1 MVLGRRSAALSL
13 EVAGVREIIPQPREL
28 SASLQHSCAAIP
40 STDIRVSAAIAEVTA
55 TDTEPSPP
63 GLVRLLDSVGGSVSA
78 DGEKEL
84 PCGGP
89 GAPPSSVFTLKMKMI
104 TFLLVGLIVHVIF
117 FVSIFDIYFTSPLV
131 HGMTPQTTPL
141 APPASRLVLVVADG
155 LRADSLFTPLPDG
168 SSRAPYLR
176 LGVCVVKAVCICI
189 EVSLLFWEC
198 DGGERYLGVS
208 HTRVPTESRPGHVA
222 LIAGFYEDVSAVAK
236 GWKENPV
243 EFDSVF
249 NESRH
254 TWCWG
259 SPDILPMFAKGASG
273 DHSFFQSAKSNSSL
287 RASLLEDQNILFLH
301 LLGIDTNGHAHRPMS
316 KEYLDNIGLVDTG
329 VADLVSM
336 VEDFFDHDGRTAYVF
351 TSDHGMTNWGSHGA
365 GHPSET
371 LTPLVA
377 WGAGVKNAQKVTA
390 AQPYNDGYLQDW
402 KLEHLQRV
410 DVNQADIAPLMAS
423 LIGVPFPVNSVG
435 VLPLLYL
442 NNSDQFKAESIYTNA
457 IQVLEQY
464 KMKMAQKKETT
475 LSFLF
480 TPYQLLTESKQAEF
494 FHKARILIQLEKYD
508 DFVSILEKDSAVYGH
523 IYKYTNLSVPLS
535 DIECSGGPG
544 VLPHYDRFF
553 LGCSVV
559 LGFVGWTSYVVLVIL
574 KTHASLDRHPSLLN
588 QNRSHTLAR
597 LCICVTVVITV
608 FLLIQRSP
616 VTYYIY
622 CLLPVPVYRTL
633 TDLVRSAPS
642 LPLWK
647 CLGYLVLV
655 AFGIELLVVSF
666 FHRAMLTVGL
676 AVLSLWPFLSGLFG
690 KAKFRSVSWCL
701 GCLCLAAFP
710 LMPVVGREP
719 NIHLVTCAGVL
730 SLFTSACY
738 LWSALQKAPLHLS
751 DRQQFITQ
759 MLHVAVCAYVPSLTH
774 SSLQQKQGLPL
785 LNQIISWTTVFH
797 AGAVVEL
804 YSYLPPTP
812 QHIPLPHSHIP
823 AAQHRVRGIVPPV
836 LSWLMFVW
844 INIEQE
850 AMLAQGVSGRQEL
863 STIDFSANI
872 DITKIRQLKL
882 DDIRRSYFFV
892 SFLDFDPASV
902 YCFLTVFNPFIMG
915 GLMMWKVIIPFIIVM
930 CTFETIQVA
939 TQLSSRS
946 LFLIVLVIS
955 DLMAL
960 DYGSWLDIGTSISHY
975 VIVMSMTIFLMLLSV
990 VTHILTSQKLILWR
1004 RRKTHFP

>member
-1 MVLGRRSAALSL
+1 
-13 EVAGVREIIPQPREL
+13 
-28 SASLQHSCAAIP
+28 
-40 STDIRVSAAIAEVTA
+40 
-55 TDTEPSPP
+55 
-63 GLVRLLDSVGGSVSA
+63 
-78 DGEKEL
+78 
-84 PCGGP
+84 
-89 GAPPSSVFTLKMKMI
+89 MI
-104 TFLLVGLIVHVIF
+104 TFLLVGLTIHVVF
-117 FVSIFDIYFTSPLV
+117 FLSIFDIYFTSPLV
-131 HGMTPQTTPL
+131 HGMTPQATPL

-155 LRADSLFTPLPDG
+155 LRADSLFTLLPNG
-168 SSRAPYLR
+168 SSRAPFLR
-176 LGVCVVKAVCICI
+176 SVM
-189 EVSLLFWEC
+189 E
-198 DGGERYLGVS
+198 ERGTWGVS
-208 HTRVPTESRPGHVA
+208 HTHVPTESRPGHVA

-249 NESRH
+249 NETKH

-273 DHSFFQSAKSNSSL
+273 DHVYTHTYPAEEEDFASTDASRLDTWVFTQVKSFFQSAKSNSSL
-287 RASLLEDQNILFLH
+287 RASLLEGENIFFLH

-316 KEYLDNIGLVDTG
+316 REYLENIGLVDSG
-329 VADLVSM
+329 VAELVSM
-336 VEDFFDHDGRTAYVF
+336 VEDFFGHDGRTAYVF

-371 LTPLVA
+371 LTPLVV
-377 WGAGVKNAQKVTA
+377 WGAGVHNAHIVTEP
-390 AQPYNDGYLQDW
+390 QPFNDGYLQDW
-402 KLEHLQRV
+402 KLEHLRRV

-442 NNSDQFKAESIYTNA
+442 NNSDQFKAESMYTNA

-480 TPYQLLTESKQAEF
+480 TPYHTP
-494 FHKARILIQLEKYD
+494 FHSPSSVYCQISLCRSLISSALEG
-508 DFVSILEKDSAVYGH
+508 LVYYH
-523 IYKYTNLSVPLS
+523 T
-535 DIECSGGPG
+535 
-544 VLPHYDRFF
+544 YDRFF

-574 KTHASLDRHPSLLN
+574 KTHIP
-588 QNRSHTLAR
+588 SHTLAR
-597 LCICVTVVITV
+597 VCICVTVVITV

-616 VTYYIY
+616 ITYYIY
-622 CLLPVPVYRTL
+622 CLLPVPVWYSVLKESGTL

-647 CLGYLVLV
+647 CFGYFVLV

-690 KAKFRSVSWCL
+690 KAKFRSLSWCL

-719 NIHLVTCAGVL
+719 NIHLVTCAGL
-730 SLFTSACY
+730 LTLFTSACY
-738 LWSALQKAPLHLS
+738 LWSSGQRTPLHLS
-751 DRQQFITQ
+751 DRLQFVTQ
-759 MLHVAVCAYVPSLTH
+759 MLHVAVCAYMPSLTH
-774 SSLQQKQGLPL
+774 LSLQQKQGLPL
-785 LNQIISWTTVFH
+785 LNQIISWTTLASSMLVPLLSSTRLFH
-797 AGAVVEL
+797 RLLSIFLSLTAT
-804 YSYLPPTP
+804 YLLLSTGSEA
-812 QHIPLPHSHIP
+812 LF
-823 AAQHRVRGIVPPV
+823 PPV

-850 AMLAQGVSGRQEL
+850 AMLAQGVSSRQEL

-892 SFLDFDPASV
+892 S
-902 YCFLTVFNPFIMG
+902 
-915 GLMMWKVIIPFIIVM
+915 
-930 CTFETIQVA
+930 
-939 TQLSSRS
+939 
-946 LFLIVLVIS
+946 
-955 DLMAL
+955 
-960 DYGSWLDIGTSISHY
+960 
-975 VIVMSMTIFLMLLSV
+975 MLGYL
-990 VTHILTSQKLILWR
+990 QQ
-1004 RRKTHFP
+1004 

>member
-1 MVLGRRSAALSL
+1 MR
-13 EVAGVREIIPQPREL
+13 
-28 SASLQHSCAAIP
+28 
-40 STDIRVSAAIAEVTA
+40 
-55 TDTEPSPP
+55 
-63 GLVRLLDSVGGSVSA
+63 
-78 DGEKEL
+78 
-84 PCGGP
+84 
-89 GAPPSSVFTLKMKMI
+89 MI
-104 TFLLVGLIVHVIF
+104 TFLVVGLTVHIVF
-117 FVSIFDIYFTSPLV
+117 FLSIFDIYFTSPLV

-155 LRADSLFTPLPDG
+155 LRADSLFTLLPNG
-168 SSRAPYLR
+168 TSRAPYLR
-176 LGVCVVKAVCICI
+176 RVM
-189 EVSLLFWEC
+189 E
-198 DGGERYLGVS
+198 ERGTWGVS
-208 HTRVPTESRPGHVA
+208 HTHVPTESRPGHVA

-249 NESRH
+249 NETRH

-273 DHSFFQSAKSNSSL
+273 DHVYTHTYPAEEEDFASTDASRLDNWVFTQVKSFFQSANSNSSL
-287 RASLLEDQNILFLH
+287 RASLLEDKNVFFLH

-316 KEYLDNIGLVDTG
+316 KEYQENIALVDTG
-329 VADLVSM
+329 VSELVSM
-336 VEDFFDHDGRTAYVF
+336 MEDFFGNDGKTAYVF

-377 WGAGVKNAQKVTA
+377 WGAGVHNPHKVTE
-390 AQPYNDGYLQDW
+390 AQPYNDSFLQDW
-402 KLEHLQRV
+402 KLEHLRRV

-442 NNSDQFKAESIYTNA
+442 NNSDQFKAESMFTNA

-464 KMKMAQKKETT
+464 KIKMSQKNETT

-480 TPYQLLTESKQAEF
+480 TPYPLLTESKQAEF
-494 FHKARILIQLEKYD
+494 IHKARILIQLEKYD
-508 DFVSILEKDSAVYGH
+508 DAISLCRSLISHALEGLVYYH
-523 IYKYTNLSVPLS
+523 T
-535 DIECSGGPG
+535 
-544 VLPHYDRFF
+544 YDRFF

-574 KTHASLDRHPSLLN
+574 KTHASLNRNPSLLK
-588 QNRSHTLAR
+588 QIPSQTLAR
-597 LCICVTVVITV
+597 LCMCVAVVITV

-616 VTYYIY
+616 ITYYIY
-622 CLLPVPVYRTL
+622 CLLPVPIWYSVLKESGTL
-633 TDLVRSAPS
+633 TDLLHSAPS

-647 CLGYLVLV
+647 CFGYFVLV
-655 AFGIELLVVSF
+655 TFGIELLVVSF

-690 KAKFRSVSWCL
+690 KAKFRSLSWCL

-719 NIHLVTCAGVL
+719 NIHLVTCAGL
-730 SLFTSACY
+730 LTLFTSACY
-738 LWSALQKAPLHLS
+738 LWSSPLHLS
-751 DRQQFITQ
+751 DRQQFVIQ
-759 MLHVAVCAYVPSLTH
+759 MLHVALCAYVPSLTH

-785 LNQIISWTTVFH
+785 VNQIISWTTLASSMLVPLLSSTRLFH
-797 AGAVVEL
+797 RLHSIFLSLTAT
-804 YSYLPPTP
+804 YLLLSTGSEA
-812 QHIPLPHSHIP
+812 LF
-823 AAQHRVRGIVPPV
+823 PPV

-892 SFLDFDPASV
+892 FFIITAFFGTGNIASINSFDPASV

-960 DYGSWLDIGTSISHY
+960 HFFFLVQDYGSWLDIGTSISHY

-990 VTHILTSQKLILWR
+990 VTHILTSQRLILWKS
-1004 RRKTHFP
+1004 RKMHFP

>member
-1 MVLGRRSAALSL
+1 MR
-13 EVAGVREIIPQPREL
+13 
-28 SASLQHSCAAIP
+28 
-40 STDIRVSAAIAEVTA
+40 
-55 TDTEPSPP
+55 
-63 GLVRLLDSVGGSVSA
+63 
-78 DGEKEL
+78 
-84 PCGGP
+84 
-89 GAPPSSVFTLKMKMI
+89 MI
-104 TFLLVGLIVHVIF
+104 TFLLVGLTIHVVF
-117 FVSIFDIYFTSPLV
+117 FLSIFDIYFTSPLV
-131 HGMTPQTTPL
+131 HGMTPQATPL

-155 LRADSLFTPLPDG
+155 LRADSLFTLLPNG
-168 SSRAPYLR
+168 SSRAPFLR
-176 LGVCVVKAVCICI
+176 SVM
-189 EVSLLFWEC
+189 E
-198 DGGERYLGVS
+198 ERGTWGVS
-208 HTRVPTESRPGHVA
+208 HTHVPTESRPGHVA

-249 NESRH
+249 NETKH

-273 DHSFFQSAKSNSSL
+273 DHVYTHTYPAEEEDFASTDASRLDTWVFTQVKSFFQSAKSNSSL
-287 RASLLEDQNILFLH
+287 RASLLEGENIFFLH

-316 KEYLDNIGLVDTG
+316 REYLENIGLVDSG
-329 VADLVSM
+329 VAELVSM
-336 VEDFFDHDGRTAYVF
+336 VEDFFGHDGRTAYVF

-371 LTPLVA
+371 LTPLVV
-377 WGAGVKNAQKVTA
+377 WGAGVHNAHIVTEP
-390 AQPYNDGYLQDW
+390 QPFNDGYLQDW
-402 KLEHLQRV
+402 KLEHLRRV

-442 NNSDQFKAESIYTNA
+442 NNSDQFKAESMYTNA
-457 IQVLEQY
+457 IQVLEH
-464 KMKMAQKKETT
+464 
-475 LSFLF
+475 
-480 TPYQLLTESKQAEF
+480 TP
-494 FHKARILIQLEKYD
+494 FHSPSSVYCQISLCRSLISSALEG
-508 DFVSILEKDSAVYGH
+508 LVYYH
-523 IYKYTNLSVPLS
+523 T
-535 DIECSGGPG
+535 
-544 VLPHYDRFF
+544 YDRFF

-574 KTHASLDRHPSLLN
+574 KTHAGLNRHPM
-588 QNRSHTLAR
+588 
-597 LCICVTVVITV
+597 VITV

-616 VTYYIY
+616 ITYYIY
-622 CLLPVPVYRTL
+622 CLLPVPVWYSVLKESGTL

-647 CLGYLVLV
+647 CFGYFVLV

-690 KAKFRSVSWCL
+690 KAKFRSLSWCL

-719 NIHLVTCAGVL
+719 NIHL
-730 SLFTSACY
+730 
-738 LWSALQKAPLHLS
+738 
-751 DRQQFITQ
+751 
-759 MLHVAVCAYVPSLTH
+759 MLHVAVCAYMPSLTH
-774 SSLQQKQGLPL
+774 LSLQQKQGLPL
-785 LNQIISWTTVFH
+785 LNQIISWTTLASSMLVPLLSSTRLFH
-797 AGAVVEL
+797 RLLSIFLSLTAT
-804 YSYLPPTP
+804 YLLLSTGSEA
-812 QHIPLPHSHIP
+812 LF
-823 AAQHRVRGIVPPV
+823 PPV

-850 AMLAQGVSGRQEL
+850 AMLAQGVSSRQEL

-892 SFLDFDPASV
+892 FFIITAFFGTGNIASINSFDPASV

-960 DYGSWLDIGTSISHY
+960 HFFFLVQDYGSWLDIGTSISHY

-990 VTHILTSQKLILWR
+990 VTHILTSQRLILWR
-1004 RRKTHFP
+1004 RSKMHFP

>member
-1 MVLGRRSAALSL
+1 MR
-13 EVAGVREIIPQPREL
+13 
-28 SASLQHSCAAIP
+28 
-40 STDIRVSAAIAEVTA
+40 
-55 TDTEPSPP
+55 
-63 GLVRLLDSVGGSVSA
+63 
-78 DGEKEL
+78 
-84 PCGGP
+84 
-89 GAPPSSVFTLKMKMI
+89 MI
-104 TFLLVGLIVHVIF
+104 TFFLVGLTVHVVF
-117 FVSIFDIYFTSPLV
+117 FLSIFDIYFTSPLV
-131 HGMTPQTTPL
+131 HGMTPKATPL
-141 APPASRLVLVVADG
+141 TPPASRLVLVVADG
-155 LRADSLFTPLPDG
+155 LRADSLFTPLPNG

-176 LGVCVVKAVCICI
+176 SII
-189 EVSLLFWEC
+189 EEW
-198 DGGERYLGVS
+198 GTWGVS

-259 SPDILPMFAKGASG
+259 SPDILPMFAKGATG
-273 DHSFFQSAKSNSSL
+273 DHVYTHTYPAMEEDFASTDASRLDSWVFTQVKSFFQSAKSNSTL
-287 RASLLEDQNILFLH
+287 KESLLEDKNVLFLH

-316 KEYLDNIGLVDTG
+316 QEYLDNIGLVDRG
-329 VADLVSM
+329 VTELVSM
-336 VEDFFDHDGRTAYVF
+336 VEDFFGHDGRTAYVF

-371 LTPLVA
+371 LTPLVV
-377 WGAGVKNAQKVTA
+377 WGAGVQNAQRVTEP
-390 AQPYNDGYLQDW
+390 QLYKDGYLQDW
-402 KLEHLQRV
+402 KLEHIRRV
-410 DVNQADIAPLMAS
+410 DVSQADIAPLMAS
-423 LIGVPFPVNSVG
+423 LIGIPIPVNSVG

-442 NNSDQFKAESIYTNA
+442 NNSDQFKAESMYTNA
-457 IQVLEQY
+457 IQILEQF
-464 KMKMAQKKETT
+464 KMKMTQKKETT

-480 TPYQLLTESKQAEF
+480 TPFQQLTESKQAEF
-494 FHKARILIQLEKYD
+494 IHKARILMHLEKYED
-508 DFVSILEKDSAVYGH
+508 ATSLCQSLISNALEGLVYYH
-523 IYKYTNLSVPLS
+523 T
-535 DIECSGGPG
+535 
-544 VLPHYDRFF
+544 YDRFF

-574 KTHASLDRHPSLLN
+574 KTHASLNRNPSVLK
-588 QNRSHTLAR
+588 QIPSRTLVR
-597 LCICVTVVITV
+597 LCICVTVVITL

-616 VTYYIY
+616 ITYYIY
-622 CLLPVPVYRTL
+622 CLLPVPVWYSVLKESGTL
-633 TDLVRSAPS
+633 TDLIRSAPS

-647 CLGYLVLV
+647 CFCYFVLV

-676 AVLSLWPFLSGLFG
+676 VVLSLWPMLSGLFG
-690 KAKFRSVSWCL
+690 KAKFRSLSWCL

-730 SLFTSACY
+730 ILFTSACY
-738 LWSALQKAPLHLS
+738 LLSSHHRTPLHLS
-751 DRQQFITQ
+751 DRQQFVTQ
-759 MLHVAVCAYVPSLTH
+759 MLHVAVCAYISSLTH

-785 LNQIISWTTVFH
+785 LNQIISWITLASSMLVPLLSSTRLFH
-797 AGAVVEL
+797 RLLSIFLSLTAT
-804 YSYLPPTP
+804 YLLLSTGSEA
-812 QHIPLPHSHIP
+812 LF
-823 AAQHRVRGIVPPV
+823 PPV

-844 INIEQE
+844 INIEQD
-850 AMLAQGVSGRQEL
+850 AMIAQGVSGKQEL
-863 STIDFSANI
+863 STMDFSANI
-872 DITKIRQLKL
+872 DITRIRQLKL

-892 SFLDFDPASV
+892 FFIITAFFGTGNIASINSFDPASV

-960 DYGSWLDIGTSISHY
+960 HFFFLVQDYGSWLDIGTSISHY
-975 VIVMSMTIFLMLLSV
+975 VIVMSMAIFLMLLSV
-990 VTHILTSQKLILWR
+990 VTHILTSRRIILWR
-1004 RRKTHFP
+1004 RSKMHFP

>member
-1 MVLGRRSAALSL
+1 
-13 EVAGVREIIPQPREL
+13 
-28 SASLQHSCAAIP
+28 
-40 STDIRVSAAIAEVTA
+40 
-55 TDTEPSPP
+55 
-63 GLVRLLDSVGGSVSA
+63 
-78 DGEKEL
+78 
-84 PCGGP
+84 
-89 GAPPSSVFTLKMKMI
+89 MI
-104 TFLLVGLIVHVIF
+104 TFLLVGLTIHVVF
-117 FVSIFDIYFTSPLV
+117 FLSIFDIYFTSPLV
-131 HGMTPQTTPL
+131 HGMTPQATPL

-155 LRADSLFTPLPDG
+155 LRADSLFTLLPNG
-168 SSRAPYLR
+168 SSRAPFLR
-176 LGVCVVKAVCICI
+176 SVM
-189 EVSLLFWEC
+189 E
-198 DGGERYLGVS
+198 ERGTWGVS
-208 HTRVPTESRPGHVA
+208 HTHVPTESRPGHVA

-249 NESRH
+249 NETKH

-273 DHSFFQSAKSNSSL
+273 DHVYTHTYPAEEEDFASTDASRLDTWVFTQVKSFFQSAKSNSSL
-287 RASLLEDQNILFLH
+287 RASLLEGENIFFLH

-316 KEYLDNIGLVDTG
+316 REYLENIGLVDSG
-329 VADLVSM
+329 VAELVSM
-336 VEDFFDHDGRTAYVF
+336 VEDFFGHDGRTAYVF

-371 LTPLVA
+371 LTPLVV
-377 WGAGVKNAQKVTA
+377 WGAGVHNAHIVTEP
-390 AQPYNDGYLQDW
+390 QPFNDGYLQDW
-402 KLEHLQRV
+402 KLEHLRRV

-442 NNSDQFKAESIYTNA
+442 NNSDQFKAESMYTNA

-480 TPYQLLTESKQAEF
+480 TPYHFYLLS
-494 FHKARILIQLEKYD
+494 Y
-508 DFVSILEKDSAVYGH
+508 SVY
-523 IYKYTNLSVPLS
+523 
-535 DIECSGGPG
+535 
-544 VLPHYDRFF
+544 
-553 LGCSVV
+553 
-559 LGFVGWTSYVVLVIL
+559 
-574 KTHASLDRHPSLLN
+574 
-588 QNRSHTLAR
+588 
-597 LCICVTVVITV
+597 LCCP
-608 FLLIQRSP
+608 Q
-616 VTYYIY
+616 
-622 CLLPVPVYRTL
+622 
-633 TDLVRSAPS
+633 
-642 LPLWK
+642 
-647 CLGYLVLV
+647 
-655 AFGIELLVVSF
+655 VVSF

-690 KAKFRSVSWCL
+690 KAKFRSLSWCL

-719 NIHLVTCAGVL
+719 NIHLVTCAGL
-730 SLFTSACY
+730 LTLFTSACY
-738 LWSALQKAPLHLS
+738 LWSSGQRTPLHLS
-751 DRQQFITQ
+751 DRLQFVTQ
-759 MLHVAVCAYVPSLTH
+759 VTTVQVMLCVLVFVCKTQHTSPVSCLLSASSMLVPLLSSTRLFHRLLSIFLSLTATY
-774 SSLQQKQGLPL
+774 L
-785 LNQIISWTTVFH
+785 LLSTGSEALF
-797 AGAVVEL
+797 
-804 YSYLPPTP
+804 
-812 QHIPLPHSHIP
+812 
-823 AAQHRVRGIVPPV
+823 PPV

-850 AMLAQGVSGRQEL
+850 AMLAQGVSSRQEL

-892 SFLDFDPASV
+892 SMLGYLQHFDPASV

-946 LFLIVLVIS
+946 IMNVNPTQSIYNSSSPQHFFFLVQ
-955 DLMAL
+955 

-990 VTHILTSQKLILWR
+990 VTHILTSQRLILWR
-1004 RRKTHFP
+1004 RSKMHFP

>member
-1 MVLGRRSAALSL
+1 
-13 EVAGVREIIPQPREL
+13 
-28 SASLQHSCAAIP
+28 
-40 STDIRVSAAIAEVTA
+40 
-55 TDTEPSPP
+55 
-63 GLVRLLDSVGGSVSA
+63 
-78 DGEKEL
+78 
-84 PCGGP
+84 
-89 GAPPSSVFTLKMKMI
+89 MKMI

-176 LGVCVVKAVCICI
+176 NVM
-189 EVSLLFWEC
+189 E
-198 DGGERYLGVS
+198 ERGTWGVS
-208 HTRVPTESRPGHVA
+208 HTHVPTESRPGHVA

-273 DHSFFQSAKSNSSL
+273 DHVYTHTYPAAEEDFASTDASRLDSWVFTQVKSFFQSAKSNSSL

-316 KEYLDNIGLVDTG
+316 KEYLNNIGLVDTG

-336 VEDFFDHDGRTAYVF
+336 VEDFFDHDGKTAYVF

-390 AQPYNDGYLQDW
+390 AQPYNDGFLQDW

-475 LSFLF
+475 LSCLF

-508 DFVSILEKDSAVYGH
+508 DFISLCRSLISNALEGLVYYH
-523 IYKYTNLSVPLS
+523 T
-535 DIECSGGPG
+535 
-544 VLPHYDRFF
+544 YDRFF

-588 QNRSHTLAR
+588 QNHSHTLAR

-622 CLLPVPVYRTL
+622 CLLPVPVWYSVLKEYRTL

-738 LWSALQKAPLHLS
+738 LWSALQKAPLHLT

-785 LNQIISWTTVFH
+785 LNQIISWTTLASSMLVPLLSSTRIFH
-797 AGAVVEL
+797 RLLSIFLSLTAT
-804 YSYLPPTP
+804 YLLLSTGSEA
-812 QHIPLPHSHIP
+812 LF
-823 AAQHRVRGIVPPV
+823 PPV

-850 AMLAQGVSGRQEL
+850 AMLAQGL

-892 SFLDFDPASV
+892 FFIITAFFGTGNIASINSFDPASV

-960 DYGSWLDIGTSISHY
+960 HFFFLVQDYGSWLDIGTSISHY

-990 VTHILTSQKLILWR
+990 VTHILTSQRLILWR
-1004 RRKTHFP
+1004 KRKTHFP